1 MSSTTRG
8 LQLLRKYRFV
18 IINAVF
24 SGIVGTAVTSVWN
37 TVAPSAAI
45 DQLQLALL
53 VAVALFVAIFAFDIK
68 RSVVSRLDVI
78 EGTVGRIAGRRRR
91 RQYDE
96 RRTHHAEEKSLLT
109 EELVVKQ
116 LPSLI
121 AGSAFANRDEIA
133 IIVDSGT
140 TLEGVP
146 ARLRSSGLGR
156 GPDDPQ
162 LSKLRLF
169 TNSVSGGEEFS
180 NESQGFLKDDQL
192 LLFPGSPIEK
202 YRAVI
207 GQATVDA
214 VWKVSE
220 DCKKSGNP
228 LVGLVTANWCL
239 VGRGYDRLVLC
250 STEKAHL
257 DFKKAVAECADYLF
271 IVSPLGKLLCTDSA
285 EDLNRALEGER
296 PVYDGFDVFE
306 HPRTAGRTYL
316 LTTCRERKDSVL
328 LLHCQNLK
336 DAKGRPRP
344 FGLIDFGYDPAGS
357 RDEQIKIEVP
367 HEYMRKHLRLLQIA

>member
-1 MSSTTRG
+1 MNATTRG
-8 LQLLRKYRFV
+8 LQALRKYRFV
-18 IINAVF
+18 LVNAIF
-24 SGIVGTAVTSVWN
+24 SGVVGTFVSWIWN
-37 TVAPSAAI
+37 SVAPSAAI
-45 DQLQLALL
+45 LQIILALL
-53 VAVALFVAIFAFDIK
+53 VAVSLFVGALALDIK

-96 RRTHHAEEKSLLT
+96 RRTHHAEEKSRLT
-109 EELVVKQ
+109 EELVVKR

-121 AGSAFANRDEIA
+121 ADPSFAKKKQIG
-133 IIVDSGT
+133 IIIDSGT
-140 TLEGVP
+140 TLEFIP

-169 TNSVSGGEEFS
+169 TNSLSSGEEFS
-180 NESQGFLKDDQL
+180 NESQGFLTDDQL

-207 GQATVDA
+207 GNETVEA
-214 VWKVSE
+214 VRKVSQAY
-220 DCKKSGNP
+220 KQAGNP
-228 LVGLVTANWCL
+228 LIGLVTANWCL

-250 STEKAHL
+250 STENAHL
-257 DFKKAVAECADYLF
+257 DFKRAVVECADYLF

-285 EDLNRALEGER
+285 DDLNSALEGEKL
-296 PVYDGFDVFE
+296 PYDGFDVFE
-306 HPRTAGRTYL
+306 HPRAVGRTVL
-316 LTTCRERKDSVL
+316 LTTRRERKDSVL

-344 FGLIDFGYDPAGS
+344 FGLIDFAYDPAGS
-357 RDEQIKIEVP
+357 REEQIKTEVP

>member
-1 MSSTTRG
+1 MMSASRG

-45 DQLQLALL
+45 DQMQLALL

-121 AGSAFANRDEIA
+121 AGAAFANRDEIA

-140 TLEGVP
+140 TLEGDPVK
-146 ARLRSSGLGR
+146 RDGER
-156 GPDDPQ
+156 GADE
-162 LSKLRLF
+162 R
-169 TNSVSGGEEFS
+169 TN
-180 NESQGFLKDDQL
+180 D
-192 LLFPGSPIEK
+192 
-202 YRAVI
+202 
-207 GQATVDA
+207 
-214 VWKVSE
+214 
-220 DCKKSGNP
+220 GNP
-228 LVGLVTANWCL
+228 RVAPISIALIRNRQNCMHDS
-239 VGRGYDRLVLC
+239 RGEVARWIDGIASGAAEREADDEYHKPDR
-250 STEKAHL
+250 
-257 DFKKAVAECADYLF
+257 
-271 IVSPLGKLLCTDSA
+271 
-285 EDLNRALEGER
+285 
-296 PVYDGFDVFE
+296 
-306 HPRTAGRTYL
+306 
-316 LTTCRERKDSVL
+316 
-328 LLHCQNLK
+328 
-336 DAKGRPRP
+336 
-344 FGLIDFGYDPAGS
+344 
-357 RDEQIKIEVP
+357 
-367 HEYMRKHLRLLQIA
+367 